1 MIHETIGDRLKYQLK
16 LRKMSQREFANKIGI
31 GEVTLG
37 RYINNQRIPNA
48 DVIISIC
55 RTLGIS
61 SDWLL
66 GLM

>member
-1 MIHETIGDRLKYQLK
+1 MIHETIGDRIKYQLK
-16 LRKMSQREFANKIGI
+16 LRKMTQRELANKIGI
-31 GEVTLG
+31 NEVTMG
-37 RYINNQRIPNA
+37 RYINDKRIPNA
-48 DVIISIC
+48 DVIIAIC